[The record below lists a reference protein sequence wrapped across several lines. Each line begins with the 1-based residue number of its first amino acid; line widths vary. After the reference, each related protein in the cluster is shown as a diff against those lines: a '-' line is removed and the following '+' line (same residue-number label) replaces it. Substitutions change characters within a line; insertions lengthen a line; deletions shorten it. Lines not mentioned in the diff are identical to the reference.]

1 MAFKMKG
8 FPMQQTA
15 VKYNPKALTPKQK
28 NLLEAVPDKEAYDKL
43 SDIDKR
49 GFNDAAREAGLPTK
63 PIKYKAPLKQV
74 DPTFGQ
80 KIGKN
85 KVDLGKYVLDISSKE
100 GKDFFEKYKNIKTVS
115 SSEPSRV
122 GKTTAQQLNIPEG
135 NKSKIRNILK
145 KTTKLGGKALKN
157 LIKLAGG
164 TVGALAQFMLMPVEA
179 GASEAEW
186 QKENWERMMRQLEK
200 DAAKNQSEEGGEDK
214 IIIE

>member
-8 FPMQQTA
+8 FPMQQTTST
-15 VKYNPKALTPKQK
+15 KKKQWYVDNYEK
-28 NLLEAVPDKEAYDKL
+28 NKDKEGYQ
-43 SDIDKR
+43 
-49 GFNDAAREAGLPTK
+49 EAMDEAFGGKTTIKDGVSTTTK
-63 PIKYKAPLKQV
+63 PIQYKAPLKQV

-100 GKDFFEKYKNIKTVS
+100 GKDFFERYKNIKTVS

-145 KTTKLGGKALKN
+145 KTTKIGGKVLGN
-157 LIKLAGG
+157 LVKLAGG
-164 TVGALAQFMLMPVEA
+164 SLGLLAQFMLAPVEA
-179 GASEAEW
+179 GASEAAW
-186 QKENWERMMRQLEK
+186 QKENLERQMKWLEEQQEKEQLEK
-200 DAAKNQSEEGGEDK
+200 EEGEEK

>member
-8 FPMQQTA
+8 FPMQNTS
-15 VKYNPKALTPKQK
+15 ALK
-28 NLLEAVPDKEAYDKL
+28 NHVGIREHNSKNIRSPFDK
-43 SDIDKR
+43 S
-49 GFNDAAREAGLPTK
+49 PM
-63 PIKYKAPLKQV
+63 KQV

-145 KTTKLGGKALKN
+145 KTTKLGGKVLGN
-157 LIKLAGG
+157 LVKLAGG
-164 TVGALAQFMLMPVEA
+164 SLGLLAQFMLAPVEA

-186 QKENWERMMRQLEK
+186 QKQNLERQMKWLEEQQEK
-200 DAAKNQSEEGGEDK
+200 EEGEEK